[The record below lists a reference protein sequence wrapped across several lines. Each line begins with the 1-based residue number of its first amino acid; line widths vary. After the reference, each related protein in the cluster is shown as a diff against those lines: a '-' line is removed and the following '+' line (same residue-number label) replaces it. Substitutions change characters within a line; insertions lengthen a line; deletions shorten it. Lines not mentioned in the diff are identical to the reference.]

1 MTLVDIAAETGTLLA
16 PVYAVDDINAS
27 ANSDELLR
35 EIIDEHSPSMFRVA
49 RSIVHDSA
57 LAEDVVQESIVKAWR
72 GLAGYRAESSLRS
85 WLLRITHNTAISML
99 RKRREDVRDPSVMP
113 EASSGIDYASPE
125 RTVDGRMMV
134 DQLWVA
140 LDQLDPISR
149 TIVVLREIE
158 SMSYEDIVET
168 MQLPLPTI
176 KTRLRNRGRHNTG
189 GENDRNAASV
199 A

>member
-16 PVYAVDDINAS
+16 PVYATDEATPSV
-27 ANSDELLR
+27 NSDELLR
-35 EIIDEHSPSMFRVA
+35 EIIDEHSSSMFRVA

-113 EASSGIDYASPE
+113 EGSSGIDYASPE

-176 KTRLRNRGRHNTG
+176 KTRLFRARKQL
-189 GENDRNAASV
+189 AS
-199 A
+199 ALTEWT

>member
-1 MTLVDIAAETGTLLA
+1 MTLVEFAGETGTTVF
-16 PVYAVDDINAS
+16 PSSPEEQPSVDDTS
-27 ANSDELLR
+27 EELLR
-35 EIIDEHSPSMFRVA
+35 EILDVHSPSMFRVA

-72 GLAGYRAESSLRS
+72 GLAGYRGESSLRS

-99 RKRREDVRDPSVMP
+99 RKRREDVRDPSVLP
-113 EASSGIDYASPE
+113 ETSDRVDYASPE

-140 LDQLDPISR
+140 LDQLDPVSR

-176 KTRLRNRGRHNTG
+176 KTRLFRARRQL
-189 GENDRNAASV
+189 AS
-199 A
+199 ALTEWT

>member
-1 MTLVDIAAETGTLLA
+1 MTLVEMAADTATLLA
-16 PVYAVDDINAS
+16 PVFSTDDVSPSVD
-27 ANSDELLR
+27 SDELLR
-35 EIIDEHSPSMFRVA
+35 QIIDEHSPSMFRVA

-113 EASSGIDYASPE
+113 EASNGIDYASPE
-125 RTVDGRMMV
+125 RRVDGRMMV

-176 KTRLRNRGRHNTG
+176 KTRLFRARKQL
-189 GENDRNAASV
+189 AS
-199 A
+199 ALTEWT

>member
-1 MTLVDIAAETGTLLA
+1 MTLVEYGAESGTLLA
-16 PVYAVDDINAS
+16 SHSADSADLPGVDT
-27 ANSDELLR
+27 DELLR
-35 EIIDEHSPSMFRVA
+35 QIIDEHSPSMFRVA

-125 RTVDGRMMV
+125 RSVDGRMMV
-134 DQLWVA
+134 DELWVA
-140 LDQLDPISR
+140 LDQLDPVSR

-158 SMSYEDIVET
+158 AMSYDDIVET

-176 KTRLRNRGRHNTG
+176 KTRLFRARKQL
-189 GENDRNAASV
+189 AS
-199 A
+199 ALTEWK

>member
-1 MTLVDIAAETGTLLA
+1 MTLVEFAAEPGTLLA
-16 PVYAVDDINAS
+16 SHSVDSADIAS
-27 ANSDELLR
+27 VNTDELLR
-35 EIIDEHSPSMFRVA
+35 QIIDEHSPSMFRVA

-125 RTVDGRMMV
+125 RSVDGRMMV
-134 DQLWVA
+134 DELWVA

-158 SMSYEDIVET
+158 AMSYDDIVET

-176 KTRLRNRGRHNTG
+176 KTRLFRARKQL
-189 GENDRNAASV
+189 AS
-199 A
+199 ALTEWT

>member
-1 MTLVDIAAETGTLLA
+1 MTLVEFAGETDTVVLL
-16 PVYAVDDINAS
+16 PTIQGQGEGD
-27 ANSDELLR
+27 NSDALLR
-35 EIIDEHSPSMFRVA
+35 EILDVHSPSMFRVA

-72 GLAGYRAESSLRS
+72 GLAGYRGESSLRS

-99 RKRREDVRDPSVMP
+99 RKRREDVRDPSILP
-113 EASSGIDYASPE
+113 EGSNGIDYASPE

-140 LDQLDPISR
+140 LDQLDPVSR

-158 SMSYEDIVET
+158 AMSYEDIVET

-176 KTRLRNRGRHNTG
+176 KTRLFRARRQL
-189 GENDRNAASV
+189 AS
-199 A
+199 ALTEWT

>member
-1 MTLVDIAAETGTLLA
+1 MTLVEMAADTGTLLA
-16 PVYAVDDINAS
+16 PVFATDDGS
-27 ANSDELLR
+27 PSVNSDELLR
-35 EIIDEHSPSMFRVA
+35 QIIDEHSPSMFRVA
-49 RSIVHDSA
+49 RSIVHDSS

-176 KTRLRNRGRHNTG
+176 KTRLFRARKQL
-189 GENDRNAASV
+189 AS
-199 A
+199 ALTEWT

>member
-1 MTLVDIAAETGTLLA
+1 MTLVEIAADTGTLLA
-16 PVYAVDDINAS
+16 PVFATDDLS
-27 ANSDELLR
+27 PSVNSDELLR
-35 EIIDEHSPSMFRVA
+35 QIIDEHSPSMYRIA

-176 KTRLRNRGRHNTG
+176 KTRLFRARKQL
-189 GENDRNAASV
+189 AS
-199 A
+199 ALTEWT